1 MMFGCGKVMF
11 GCGKTMV
18 IFQFGCGKTMV
29 SFDAGKLIDRK
40 WNYFQENQC
49 LRQGLGGPK
58 DPLAGKKNST
68 GDSL

>member
-1 MMFGCGKVMF
+1 MFGCGKVMF

-18 IFQFGCGKTMV
+18 SFQLGCGKTMV

-49 LRQGLGGPK
+49 LRQGLGGREK
-58 DPLAGKKNST
+58 IFHWRLPLKIMM
-68 GDSL
+68 